1 MNSILIT
8 QDGNDGT
15 TALLSISD
23 LRLAL
28 PEREICALEAAADI
42 DADETKPLSVGW
54 VHYKQER
61 WPVYCL
67 SPELSLLVIVPKAR
81 RSCAVLDTGAGY
93 LGILCDEATFGIR
106 PTLEQQQPL
115 PPAMRTPDSPIMGLI
130 ALEEAGVAC
139 ATNTKRLVEYMNR
152 QVNV

>member
-1 MNSILIT
+1 MSATLIT
-8 QDGNDGT
+8 QDGNDGA
-15 TALLSISD
+15 TALLSISG

-28 PEREICALEAAADI
+28 PQREICALESSADI
-42 DADETKPLSVGW
+42 DPDETKPLSVGW
-54 VHYKQER
+54 VHFRQER

-93 LGILCDEATFGIR
+93 LGLLCDEAVFGIQ
-106 PTLEQQQPL
+106 PALEQQQPL
-115 PPAMRTPDSPIMGLI
+115 PSVMRTPDSPIVGLL
-130 ALEEAGVAC
+130 ALEEDEVAC
-139 ATNTKRLVEYMNR
+139 ATTTESLVEYLNR

>member
-8 QDGNDGT
+8 QDGNDGAM
-15 TALLSISD
+15 ALLSIAD

-28 PEREICALEAAADI
+28 PQQEICALESATDI
-42 DADETKPLSVGW
+42 DVDETKPLSVGW
-54 VHYKQER
+54 VHFRQER

-67 SPELSLLVIVPKAR
+67 SPELTLLVIVPKAR

-93 LGILCDEATFGIR
+93 LGILCDEAAFGIQ
-106 PTLEQQQPL
+106 PTLERQQPL
-115 PPAMRTPDSPIMGLI
+115 PPAMRTPGSPIAGLI
-130 ALEEAGVAC
+130 ALEEDDVAC
-139 ATNTKRLVEYMNR
+139 ATNTARLVEYLNH